1 MKSLNAKIYG
11 VNAGD
16 KYISTVTDSLS
27 GVFSDF
33 NSSEYAVFPGFCDV
47 HVHFRQPG
55 FSYKETIESGSKA
68 SAAGGYT
75 AVCTMPNLKPVPDSF
90 ENLKQQ
96 LDFIEKDAVIKVLP
110 YGSITKGELGDELSD
125 MEDMAPFVCGFSDD
139 GRGVQSDEMM
149 EKAMLKAKSLGKMI
163 VAHCEVN
170 SLLKGGYIHDGEYA
184 KKNNHKGICSASEY
198 EQIARDIEL
207 VKKTGVKYHV
217 CHISTKESVEII
229 RQAKK
234 NGVDITCE
242 TGPHYL
248 ILDDM
253 DLKEEGRFKMNPP
266 LRSKEDKEALIQ
278 GIKDGTID
286 MIATDHAPHS
296 AEEKSKGLE
305 KSAFGI
311 TGIETAFSLLYT
323 HLVKKGIITLEKLT
337 ELLCINPRKR
347 FGIPFDDSFTI
358 FNLEENFTVNPEEF
372 ISMGKATPFE
382 GDVLSGRC
390 VLTVYNN
397 EVKYRRN

>member
-149 EKAMLKAKSLGKMI
+149 EKAMLKQKALGK
-163 VAHCEVN
+163 
-170 SLLKGGYIHDGEYA
+170 
-184 KKNNHKGICSASEY
+184 
-198 EQIARDIEL
+198 
-207 VKKTGVKYHV
+207 
-217 CHISTKESVEII
+217 
-229 RQAKK
+229 
-234 NGVDITCE
+234 
-242 TGPHYL
+242 
-248 ILDDM
+248 
-253 DLKEEGRFKMNPP
+253 
-266 LRSKEDKEALIQ
+266 
-278 GIKDGTID
+278 
-286 MIATDHAPHS
+286 
-296 AEEKSKGLE
+296 
-305 KSAFGI
+305 
-311 TGIETAFSLLYT
+311 
-323 HLVKKGIITLEKLT
+323 
-337 ELLCINPRKR
+337 
-347 FGIPFDDSFTI
+347 
-358 FNLEENFTVNPEEF
+358 
-372 ISMGKATPFE
+372 
-382 GDVLSGRC
+382 
-390 VLTVYNN
+390 
-397 EVKYRRN
+397 